1 MMSHVFHVEQPGL
14 LSTFQDLG
22 RFGYG
27 SFGVPAAGAMDPYS
41 HRMANIMVGNSDQ
54 EATLEMTVLGPTLT
68 ALNQH
73 RMAIMGGDL
82 GAELNGNPLPACF
95 AFDIHAGDVLRFNGG
110 KGVRTYLAVAGGW
123 DLPLVMGSRSTY
135 LRAALGGLDGAPLKK
150 NQVLSAQSQTN
161 LPQWQG
167 VLPKEF
173 WPQNEPDPNGIRVLW
188 GPQDDYFAEDQKSR
202 FLSQNWKVGK
212 DSDRMGYRLEGET
225 LQHLD
230 KKEIV
235 SDGVC
240 QGAIQVP
247 GHGQPIVLLADAQ
260 TTGGYPKIATIISAD
275 LGKLAHLRASD
286 SLKFKNVSY
295 EEAVQAIRH
304 QGNILQVVKQFVTTH
319 PASVSHVYK
328 IWIRGQAFQVRV
340 DEI

>member
-1 MMSHVFHVEQPGL
+1 MSSQVFQVEQPGL

-54 EATLEMTVLGPTLT
+54 EATLEMTFLGPTLT
-68 ALNQH
+68 ALNHH
-73 RMAIMGGDL
+73 RLAIMGGDL
-82 GAELNGNPLPACF
+82 GAELNGIPLPSCF
-95 AFDIHAGDVLRFNGG
+95 AFDIYPGDVLRFNGG
-110 KGVRTYLAVAGGW
+110 KGVRSYLSVAGGW
-123 DLPLVMGSRSTY
+123 DLPVVMGSRSTY
-135 LRAALGGLDGAPLKK
+135 LRAALGGLDGAPLKRS
-150 NQVLSAQSQTN
+150 QILSAQSQSM
-161 LPQWQG
+161 LPQWHG

-173 WPQNEPDPNGIRVLW
+173 WPQDSPEPNTIRVLW
-188 GPQDDYFAEDQKSR
+188 GPQDDYFGEDQKSL
-202 FLSQNWKVGK
+202 FLSQSWIVGK
-212 DSDRMGYRLEGET
+212 DSDRMGYRLEGEA
-225 LQHLD
+225 LRHLD

-286 SLKFKNVSY
+286 SLKFKEVTY
-295 EEAVQAIRH
+295 DEAVEAMRKQMVVFH
-304 QGNILQVVKQFVTTH
+304 EVKQFVATQR
-319 PASVSHVYK
+319 SSISHFYSIRV
-328 IWIRGQAFQVRV
+328 RGQEFRVRV

>member
-1 MMSHVFHVEQPGL
+1 MSSQIFQVEQPGL

-41 HRMANIMVGNSDQ
+41 HRMANIMVGNSDL
-54 EATLEMTVLGPTLT
+54 EATLEMTFLGPTLSV
-68 ALNQH
+68 LNRQ
-73 RMAIMGGDL
+73 RVAIVGGDL
-82 GAELNGNPLPACF
+82 GAELNGIPLPPCF
-95 AFDIHAGDVLRFNGG
+95 AFDVQPGDVLRFNGG
-110 KGVRTYLAVAGGW
+110 IGVRSYLAVAGGW
-123 DLPLVMGSRSTY
+123 DLPIVMGSRSTY
-135 LRAALGGLDGAPLKK
+135 LRAAIGGLGGAPLKRK
-150 NQVLSAQSQTN
+150 QILSAQPHAT

-167 VLPKEF
+167 VLPTKY
-173 WPQNEPDPNGIRVLW
+173 WPQNRPESKTIRVLW
-188 GPQDDYFAEDQKSR
+188 GPQDDYFGEDQKNK
-202 FLSQNWKVGK
+202 FLSQDWKVGK
-212 DSDRMGYRLEGET
+212 DSDRMGYRLEGEA
-225 LQHLD
+225 LRHLD

-286 SLKFKNVSY
+286 SLEFKDISY
-295 EEAVQAIRH
+295 DVAVLAIK
-304 QGNILQVVKQFVTTH
+304 QQKSVLQEVEQFVIAH
-319 PASVSHVYK
+319 RSSISHIYN
-328 IWIRGQAFQVRV
+328 IRIRGQEFKIRV